1 MALVRS
7 IGRNAD
13 GLPGVAAE
21 IEVSEGND
29 DGQCG
34 LGQIRV
40 EESRLTGFRTSFP
53 TKSTKGESK

>member
-29 DGQCG
+29 DPGSAAWG
-34 LGQIRV
+34 KF
-40 EESRLTGFRTSFP
+40 E
-53 TKSTKGESK
+53 